1 MRSSKE
7 PKTALDKDVEE
18 LDDTDME
25 PEDFE
30 RIIKGHSEEA
40 FAMRRAR
47 KHIRYTLTRIQT
59 EFNGGPAASD
69 PEDLKS
75 LYESK
80 DGFDGWRNWKITWD
94 LSLSDPS
101 LIISKAFS
109 ELEEWE
115 NVVRAKFPMIEPGT
129 GKVSYP
135 DVKVK
140 EKIMEHHLRLE
151 D

>member
-1 MRSSKE
+1 MILGPTLSTSAPTIMRAGIVSA
-7 PKTALDKDVEE
+7 T
-18 LDDTDME
+18 
-25 PEDFE
+25 
-30 RIIKGHSEEA
+30 
-40 FAMRRAR
+40 
-47 KHIRYTLTRIQT
+47 
-59 EFNGGPAASD
+59 
-69 PEDLKS
+69 
-75 LYESK
+75 
-80 DGFDGWRNWKITWD
+80 
-94 LSLSDPS
+94 